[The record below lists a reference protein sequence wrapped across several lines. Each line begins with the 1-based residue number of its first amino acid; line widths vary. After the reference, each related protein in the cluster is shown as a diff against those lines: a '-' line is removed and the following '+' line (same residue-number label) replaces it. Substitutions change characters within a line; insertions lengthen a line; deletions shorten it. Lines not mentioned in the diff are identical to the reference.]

1 MVQGQYIGVIKV
13 FQNNG
18 NMPAR
23 FTGPTCT
30 MHRFFLVCKAEFFSV
45 FIVSCLQFLFSGS
58 QNSLLM
64 MTKGRVR
71 QLPYDTE
78 KNSIREVLNGQDLK
92 QLVKTFVLI
101 HIRLLALQSKQ
112 KKNSTETR
120 NIYKSVIFHYQCRED
135 SR

>member
-13 FQNNG
+13 FQKNG

-23 FTGPTCT
+23 YTGPTCT
-30 MHRFFLVCKAEFFSV
+30 IHRFFLVCKAEFFSV

-92 QLVKTFVLI
+92 QLD
-101 HIRLLALQSKQ
+101 QS
-112 KKNSTETR
+112 R
-120 NIYKSVIFHYQCRED
+120 NTCPDSYQASCLTIQAEEEFHGNEKYL
-135 SR
+135 